1 MNGLIR
7 EYEENFYILV
17 QLSKCIEI
25 SNNEELITRLFNLK
39 QYLIEEQA
47 KINDFIENRG

>member
-25 SNNEELITRLFNLK
+25 SNNEELITKLFDLK
-39 QYLIEEQA
+39 QYLIKEQS
-47 KINDFIENRG
+47 KINDFIENGG